1 MYHTTNPMQKVQ
13 PLKDLFGNLLAKIH
27 WQAFIVVSF
36 NNFKKVAAKDLK
48 DHAKMVAVMGFM
60 DKSI

>member
-1 MYHTTNPMQKVQ
+1 MQKVQ
-13 PLKDLFGNLLAKIH
+13 TLEYLFRNLLAKIH

-48 DHAKMVAVMGFM
+48 DHAKMIAIVGFM